1 MPSTSQG
8 PKNGRMSSSKGPR
21 KSVYDTNFA
30 PLGWRESRA
39 TMKFPHV
46 NDLLFPEEQ
55 KVQKT
60 MSVSA
65 CYQAFCLTDS
75 KRMFIRITTRVSPR
89 IIGPAASG
97 WYKGAEWPNLVSRSQ
112 APRLRKKRPSIWITK
127 CSTYNKK
134 KNSNKK
140 CPAMTENRA
149 GKGGPMGK
157 DNDSSWGGVFEL
169 GSRVLR

>member
-1 MPSTSQG
+1 MCHGNLRIVHQYFLVFRHVLEFHKLPNDGCQA
-8 PKNGRMSSSKGPR
+8 PHKDQRMVACHQAKVPGRKL
-21 KSVYDTNFA
+21 VYDTNFA
-30 PLGWRESRA
+30 PLGWRESRV

-75 KRMFIRITTRVSPR
+75 KRMFIRITTRVFPR

-97 WYKGAEWPNLVSRSQ
+97 WYKGACHMTSGSVWQNL
-112 APRLRKKRPSIWITK
+112 
-127 CSTYNKK
+127 
-134 KNSNKK
+134 
-140 CPAMTENRA
+140 
-149 GKGGPMGK
+149 
-157 DNDSSWGGVFEL
+157 WGGRQKQGSCSYVSSNEEL
-169 GSRVLR
+169 RPT

>member
-1 MPSTSQG
+1 MLPFDFRCVTETYGLCINIFLVFRHVLEFHKLPNDGCQA
-8 PKNGRMSSSKGPR
+8 PHKDQRKVACHQAKVPGRKL
-21 KSVYDTNFA
+21 VYDTNFA
-30 PLGWRESRA
+30 PLGWRESRV

-75 KRMFIRITTRVSPR
+75 KRMFIRITTRVFPR

-97 WYKGAEWPNLVSRSQ
+97 WHKGADNRKVSPRIIGPTASGWHKGAEWPNLV
-112 APRLRKKRPSIWITK
+112 
-127 CSTYNKK
+127 
-134 KNSNKK
+134 
-140 CPAMTENRA
+140 
-149 GKGGPMGK
+149 
-157 DNDSSWGGVFEL
+157 
-169 GSRVLR
+169 